1 MKKKAF
7 AAAAAVCAAAMMLSG
22 CGSSSS
28 SSSASSNIITAY
40 ASEPQKTFI
49 PGNINETGGGKPAD
63 LMFARLVSFDAK
75 GNSSN
80 EIADSITPNDDATEY
95 TIKLKDWKFAN
106 GDTVK
111 AENFTK
117 AWSYVANS
125 KNAMLCSSFFN
136 TIAGYEDLQKD
147 GLSGDEQLSGL
158 KVVDDETFTVT
169 LSQPDSVFPLK
180 VGYTAFAPLP
190 DSFFEDPT
198 SFGENP
204 KDGCTG
210 AYVFDHWTH
219 NSEIALLKN
228 SDYKGNRPAKNDGV
242 TFKIYTSDT
251 AAYADV
257 QAGNLDV
264 METVPAANTKTFQS
278 DSKVQ
283 AYNEAG
289 SVIQTFTIPSNLE
302 HFQTNTEEG
311 QLRRQAISMAIDRSS
326 IIDKVLS
333 GAGTAPTDF
342 TSPLTP
348 GYSTDLKGAD
358 NLKYN
363 ASKAK
368 ELWEKADAISK
379 FDGQLTF
386 SYNADGGH
394 ESIYKAVVNSINN
407 ALGTEVAAT
416 NPMPT
421 FNEYREAV
429 TDRKISGAF
438 RTGWQPDYPSAE
450 NYLFQIFD
458 SKAADG
464 NGSNDGDYKNADF
477 DKLLDEAYATTDT
490 DAANKLYQQAEEI
503 LLEQLPAI
511 PLYYANAHGVAS
523 TNVKSGFAMNWQN
536 LPTYAEMSKQ

>member
-75 GNSSN
+75 GNPSN
-80 EIADSITPNDDATEY
+80 EIAESITPNDDSTEY

-158 KVVDDETFTVT
+158 KVVDDQTFTVT
-169 LSQPDSVFPLK
+169 LSQPDSVFPIK

-190 DSFFEDPT
+190 DSFFKNAEG
-198 SFGENP
+198 FGENP

-219 NSEIALLKN
+219 NSEIALVKN

-289 SVIQTFTIPSNLE
+289 SVIQTFTIPSSLE

-368 ELWEKADAISK
+368 ELWQKADAISK

-490 DAANKLYQQAEEI
+490 DAANKLYQQSEEI

-523 TNVKSGFAMNWQN
+523 KNIKSGFAMNWQN
-536 LPTYAEMSKQ
+536 LPTYADMSKQ

>member
-28 SSSASSNIITAY
+28 SSSSSSNIITAY

-75 GNSSN
+75 GNPSN
-80 EIADSITPNDDATEY
+80 EIAESITPNDDATEY

-169 LSQPDSVFPLK
+169 LSQPDSVFALK

-190 DSFFEDPT
+190 DSFFKDAT
-198 SFGENP
+198 AFGENP

-219 NSEIALLKN
+219 NSEIALVKN

-289 SVIQTFTIPSNLE
+289 SVIQTFTIPSSLE

-311 QLRRQAISMAIDRSS
+311 QLRRQAISMAIDRST

-348 GYSTDLKGAD
+348 GYSENLKGAD

-394 ESIYKAVVNSINN
+394 EPIYKAVVNSINN
-407 ALGTEVAAT
+407 ALGAEVAAT

-421 FNEYREAV
+421 FSEFREAV

-503 LLEQLPAI
+503 LLEQLPAF

-536 LPTYAEMSKQ
+536 LPTYEEMSKQ